1 MVAAR
6 IQDLAFA
13 SHGTLAT
20 PAPITA
26 SSQGG
31 LMSSIDAIQPLRCT
45 GSGFSYRSTGYPFA
59 FQPASPTSED
69 IGSDPVALRIVVAAR
84 S

>member
-1 MVAAR
+1 
-6 IQDLAFA
+6 
-13 SHGTLAT
+13 
-20 PAPITA
+20 
-26 SSQGG
+26 
-31 LMSSIDAIQPLRCT
+31 MSSIDAIQPLRCT